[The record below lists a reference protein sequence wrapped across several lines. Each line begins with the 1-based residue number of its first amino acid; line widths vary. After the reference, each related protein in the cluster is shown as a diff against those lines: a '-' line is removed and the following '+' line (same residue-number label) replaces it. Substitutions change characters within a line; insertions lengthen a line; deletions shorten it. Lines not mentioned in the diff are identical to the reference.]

1 MLNEKE
7 VSKIFWESEE
17 KIKQLLGTTGS
28 NVKAL
33 VIYDCC
39 REPFEKLKQNIMKAL
54 EIMKDKEG
62 QSQLDPNLK
71 PLKFKEEN
79 ISAAE

>member
-1 MLNEKE
+1 M
-7 VSKIFWESEE
+7 I
-17 KIKQLLGTTGS
+17 GS

-39 REPFEKLKQNIMKAL
+39 REPFEELREKIKKAL
-54 EIMKDKEG
+54 EIMKNTAGQPQSDK
-62 QSQLDPNLK
+62 DLK

-79 ISAAE
+79 VSAEE